1 MRTSS
6 LCKKNYPTIEVY
18 LAPEPRVLGRQ
29 PSSAFQKRTARKGLF
44 LRPCCRVRPSCSGL
58 CEKLTWRR
66 CRPAWQSIPLSANFR
81 LISRVD
87 VRLRRGRLRMDARHR
102 VAEGSQKRGVSIEQH
117 SKSSYRGAIW
127 CDRQTEAMLHFFN
140 Q

>member
-29 PSSAFQKRTARKGLF
+29 PSSAFQKRTARTGLF
-44 LRPCCRVRPSCSGL
+44 LRSCCRVRPTCSGL
-58 CEKLTWRR
+58 CEKLTWR
-66 CRPAWQSIPLSANFR
+66 RPAWQSIPLSANFR

-102 VAEGSQKRGVSIEQH
+102 VAEGSQKRVVSIEQH
-117 SKSSYRGAIW
+117 SKSGCRGAIW
-127 CDRQTEAMLHFFN
+127 CDRQTEAFFN